1 MRTPKT
7 NGDVTAPRGA
17 GGMPDEHALFAA
29 LAAQGDDRIL
39 VVDVAGRIL
48 FGNRDLPAPVGN
60 DPAKATLLA
69 LLPEAIHARC
79 HEALRTA
86 CERRQK
92 DQFESRWL
100 DGTVRVTRTVPLA
113 DQTTATCLVIATDV
127 TGLRRVEAS
136 LHESEQRFRQ
146 LAENVREVFWLM
158 DSHDRR
164 LLYVTNAYQR
174 VWGRA
179 TKDLYDGAIGWF
191 DCVHAE
197 DRARVE
203 RAFTAG
209 LQAGAYQAEYRIVR
223 PDGGLRWIRER
234 AFVSRDAD
242 GQVSR
247 MAGIAEDITEQRNVE
262 DSLRLERK
270 LLKRLLDLQERER
283 HLLACEIHDGF
294 IQDLVGSKML
304 LESLRP
310 NLPPDN
316 PCLIARLDKIEGACA
331 RRSAKGGG

>member
-1 MRTPKT
+1 MR
-7 NGDVTAPRGA
+7 A
-17 GGMPDEHALFAA
+17 H
-29 LAAQGDDRIL
+29 
-39 VVDVAGRIL
+39 
-48 FGNRDLPAPVGN
+48 
-60 DPAKATLLA
+60 
-69 LLPEAIHARC
+69 
-79 HEALRTA
+79 
-86 CERRQK
+86 QK

-203 RAFTAG
+203 RGFH
-209 LQAGAYQAEYRIVR
+209 
-223 PDGGLRWIRER
+223 GGLAGRGLPGR
-234 AFVSRDAD
+234 VSHRTPRRRIAMD
-242 GQVSR
+242 SR
-247 MAGIAEDITEQRNVE
+247 TRV
-262 DSLRLERK
+262 RK
-270 LLKRLLDLQERER
+270 
-283 HLLACEIHDGF
+283 
-294 IQDLVGSKML
+294 
-304 LESLRP
+304 P
-310 NLPPDN
+310 
-316 PCLIARLDKIEGACA
+316 
-331 RRSAKGGG
+331 